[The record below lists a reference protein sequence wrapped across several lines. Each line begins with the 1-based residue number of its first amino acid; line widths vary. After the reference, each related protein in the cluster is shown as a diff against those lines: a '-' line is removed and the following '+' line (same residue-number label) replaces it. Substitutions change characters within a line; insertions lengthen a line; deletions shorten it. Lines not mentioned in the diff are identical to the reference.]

1 LRIFVSDINFSP
13 AVAVTHIDAPPL
25 SAELFWGKQAISS
38 LNLGIS
44 ATFAEKD
51 LGISAIFAK
60 KTYMTDRKNRT
71 HSSELDDVSGFDF
84 TRSPAC

>member
-1 LRIFVSDINFSP
+1 LLVVLSLWTGPAAKQVLFFSSKHLRIFVSDINFSP

-60 KTYMTDRKNRT
+60 KNIYDR
-71 HSSELDDVSGFDF
+71 
-84 TRSPAC
+84 

>member
-1 LRIFVSDINFSP
+1 LLVVLSLWIGPAAKQVLFFSSKDLRIFVSDINFSP

-51 LGISAIFAK
+51 LGISATFAK
-60 KTYMTDRKNRT
+60 KNIYDR
-71 HSSELDDVSGFDF
+71 
-84 TRSPAC
+84 